1 MSEPLSYARVQIVYG
16 DVSLYLE
23 APAGRVTTLNL
34 SALDRSPAEPGVPK
48 RGRMR
53 LVVAALAGCLVV
65 VGLALAWVTLS
76 VTVVAAWDR
85 PGDLPATPPPR
96 VISFL
101 PSPPPSAAPAMP
113 DAPAG
118 NAVRTG
124 LGEVGKAQP

>member
-65 VGLALAWVTLS
+65 VGLALAWIRLS
-76 VTVVAAWDR
+76 VPVVAAWDR
-85 PGDLPATPPPR
+85 PGDLPATPPGG
-96 VISFL
+96 ISFL

-113 DAPAG
+113 AAPAG
-118 NAVRTG
+118 NDPFG
-124 LGEVGKAQP
+124 LRVK

>member
-34 SALDRSPAEPGVPK
+34 SALDRSPAEPGAPK

-65 VGLALAWVTLS
+65 VGLALAWIRLS
-76 VTVVAAWDR
+76 VPVVAAWDR
-85 PGDLPATPPPR
+85 PGDLPATPPGG
-96 VISFL
+96 ISFP

-113 DAPAG
+113 AAPAG
-118 NAVRTG
+118 NDPFG
-124 LGEVGKAQP
+124 LRVK

>member
-65 VGLALAWVTLS
+65 VGLALAWVRLS
-76 VTVVAAWDR
+76 VPVVAAWDR
-85 PGDLPATPPPR
+85 PGDLPAIPPGG
-96 VISFL
+96 ISFP
-101 PSPPPSAAPAMP
+101 PSPPSAAPAMP
-113 DAPAG
+113 AAPAG
-118 NAVRTG
+118 NDPFG
-124 LGEVGKAQP
+124 LRVK